1 MFLQCLC
8 SSNHG
13 QTMDIAGSSILPPVS
28 KKPHRCIQQSSTIC
42 RLGLYAQCS
51 QDVVPREM
59 WRIQAKNGGGGGFH
73 AGRNELCV
81 DSKNQVPNIT
91 QLPPRVPNELP
102 MKRYQVP
109 IRRLIN
115 HHQLAPV
122 VSLTFLASNQSLPTS
137 SNTWGSHQ
145 QWYWCFNKNGEAPN

>member
-8 SSNHG
+8 SSNHRTNHG
-13 QTMDIAGSSILPPVS
+13 HCWIFYTSTGFQKAAQVHSAILHYLSSGALCPVQPRCCTSRNVKDSS
-28 KKPHRCIQQSSTIC
+28 KKR
-42 RLGLYAQCS
+42 
-51 QDVVPREM
+51 
-59 WRIQAKNGGGGGFH
+59 GGGGFH